1 VSESLLTRADAEMK
15 LTRGV
20 VTRDL
25 EIIKGPKSSRA
36 QGKTGGMIGIEIDVE
51 MRGAGG
57 IEGNEI
63 IKTPGCEPEQFQQ
76 QFQQ

>member
-1 VSESLLTRADAEMK
+1 MSESLLIREDEEMK
-15 LTRGV
+15 LTRGA

-36 QGKTGGMIGIEIDVE
+36 QGKTGGMTGIEIGVE

-57 IEGNEI
+57 IEGI
-63 IKTPGCEPEQFQQ
+63 DSIKTPGY
-76 QFQQ
+76 

>member
-1 VSESLLTRADAEMK
+1 MRESLLTRADVEMK
-15 LTRGV
+15 LTRGA

-36 QGKTGGMIGIEIDVE
+36 QGKTGGMIGIEIGVE

-57 IEGNEI
+57 IEGI
-63 IKTPGCEPEQFQQ
+63 DSIKTPGY
-76 QFQQ
+76 